1 MAALKASAL
10 HSPVFPN
17 FAPVVPGHTG
27 PLQVSNCL
35 HAAISSVWRIS
46 PTFLTRPAPV
56 PLKTQSRDPPLQ
68 ALPDHD
74 PPLLSHQGGCIASC
88 SQGHPRLSYPRSYPF
103 FIPNQLHFIPGT
115 QQRLIG
121 GLGVEPSIRL
131 ACKTRLFLQLMLI
144 SLPRTSR
151 RQFLTCGI
159 QALNDNDGEP
169 PFLDLLWAL
178 VHQVEHL
185 SGFRNEGRA
194 LESNIRTSAAEPQ
207 GRGRSYV

>member
-1 MAALKASAL
+1 MAALKTSAL

-74 PPLLSHQGGCIASC
+74 PPFLSHQGGRIPPC
-88 SQGHPRLSYPRSYPF
+88 SQGHLKLSSPGSYPF
-103 FIPNQLHFIPGT
+103 FIPNQLYFIPGT

-121 GLGVEPSIRL
+121 GLGVEPSIHL
-131 ACKTRLFLQLMLI
+131 ACQDPSI
-144 SLPRTSR
+144 SATDVNLP
-151 RQFLTCGI
+151 
-159 QALNDNDGEP
+159 A
-169 PFLDLLWAL
+169 
-178 VHQVEHL
+178 
-185 SGFRNEGRA
+185 
-194 LESNIRTSAAEPQ
+194 
-207 GRGRSYV
+207 